1 MEMYKKNMLSP
12 DHLYPLIG
20 RKIRYIRKQQNMTQ
34 EQLAEMIDGDQKYIS
49 KIEAGK
55 ARPGLSLYLKIANVF
70 QVSIDYFLIDAIE
83 VKSQSIDTEDTILSA
98 LGDDER
104 RLAHEILDTIFQYLS
119 DKK

>member
-1 MEMYKKNMLSP
+1 MEMYKKNMLST

-20 RKIRYIRKQQNMTQ
+20 RNIRYIRKQQNMTQ

-55 ARPGLSLYLKIANVF
+55 AKPGLSIYLKIANVF

-83 VKSQSIDTEDTILSA
+83 IKNQSINTEDKILST
-98 LGDDER
+98 LGDAEK
-104 RLAHEILDTIFQYLS
+104 RLAHEILDCIVQYLS